1 MIPTF
6 LITKFGPTGAK
17 FAFFGGIAALIAL
30 ALLLTYCTGRS
41 DGKAGEVNAQL
52 NREIKVQGQIG
63 DANTNAAGARVEDA
77 TTIQNQ
83 AQELRDATV
92 NATSPDDARVKRGC
106 VILRQQ
112 NRDTSGIAACR

>member
-17 FAFFGGIAALIAL
+17 FAFFGGIAALFAL
-30 ALLLTYCTGRS
+30 ACLLTYCAGRS

-92 NATSPDDARVKRGC
+92 NASSPEEARLRRGC
-106 VILRQQ
+106 AIMRQQ
-112 NRDTSGIAACR
+112 GRTLPAACQ